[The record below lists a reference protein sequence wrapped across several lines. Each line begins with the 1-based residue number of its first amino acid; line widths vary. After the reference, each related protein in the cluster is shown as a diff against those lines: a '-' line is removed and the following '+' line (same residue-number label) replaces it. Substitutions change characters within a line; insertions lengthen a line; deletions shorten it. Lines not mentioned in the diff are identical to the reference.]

1 MDNWQ
6 SDDFVAAGFERLDP
20 ELIEKRP
27 PKIRWGALYKDRS
40 ESDKVV
46 YLEKLA
52 ATMNHA
58 AYLIQG
64 ERNQLFEMC
73 ALKEQQLIK
82 MAESV
87 EKNNAMLQQEV
98 TRMNEQRQGYNRELA
113 RLNSQVRELSNGDN
127 N

>member
-1 MDNWQ
+1 MNN
-6 SDDFVAAGFERLDP
+6 DDFIAAGFERLDP

-27 PKIRWGALYKDRS
+27 PKIRWGELYKKL
-40 ESDKVV
+40 SDEAKIR

-52 ATMNHA
+52 STMNHA
-58 AYLIQG
+58 ASLIQN
-64 ERNQLFEMC
+64 ERNQLMELC

-82 MAESV
+82 MSEAVS
-87 EKNNAMLQQEV
+87 KNNAMLQHEV

-113 RLNSQVRELSNGDN
+113 RLNAQVRELSNGDN